1 MAASWSKYVEA
12 LNDAK
17 NVTSQDYLKYEAT
30 QKTFDEADEKYRKA
44 VKNLTIIAD
53 KTELQAKYDEASQM
67 NKKDYT
73 SESWNNLVKALAD
86 AKAVLDDKNAVQKDV
101 DNVRKSLETAMNAM
115 VKIDTTALKE
125 LIAQIM
131 AMDLT
136 KYTENSVSQLKNL
149 LKEAENVLTSTDQ
162 TKIDAKYK
170 ELQEAVKGLEEKHT
184 SNNSGTIGSGN
195 SNVPSRGTSST
206 TSSRRTTSANPVRGI
221 NTAPEV
227 ATTEEETTSV
237 EENETTVENKDTD
250 IKDNKTP
257 KVKLEQKGST
267 NILTIVGFSLLILI
281 GLGLLFLLAKKRKEE
296 EK

>member
-1 MAASWSKYVEA
+1 M
-12 LNDAK
+12 
-17 NVTSQDYLKYEAT
+17 
-30 QKTFDEADEKYRKA
+30 
-44 VKNLTIIAD
+44 
-53 KTELQAKYDEASQM
+53 QAKYDEASWM

-101 DNVRKSLETAMNAM
+101 DNVRKSLETAMNTM

-136 KYTENSVSQLKNL
+136 KYTENSVSQLKDL

-184 SNNSGTIGSGN
+184 SNNSGTTESGN

-206 TSSRRTTSANPVRGI
+206 TSSRRTTSANQVREI

-227 ATTEEETTSV
+227 ATIEEETTSV